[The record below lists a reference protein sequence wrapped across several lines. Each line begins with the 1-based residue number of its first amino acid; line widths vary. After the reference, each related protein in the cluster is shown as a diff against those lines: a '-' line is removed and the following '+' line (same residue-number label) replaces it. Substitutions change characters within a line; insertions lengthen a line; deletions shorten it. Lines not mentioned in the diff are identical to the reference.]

1 MDLSSDAGSIP
12 AASTNASLR
21 YALIID
27 CVIRLGLRA
36 RYRLRTPMTDSDCAL
51 PEPVLESYFA

>member
-1 MDLSSDAGSIP
+1 
-12 AASTNASLR
+12 LR